1 MILIIYI
8 YIYIYI
14 YSLPVQMKKSMEC
27 VLLSE
32 AHTAARTAD
41 LALPGEKARSP
52 LVAPHHTTRA
62 CGRADPWGC
71 QEASDKKEIES

>member
-1 MILIIYI
+1 
-8 YIYIYI
+8 
-14 YSLPVQMKKSMEC
+14 MKKSMEC

-52 LVAPHHTTRA
+52 LVAPHHITRVRT
-62 CGRADPWGC
+62 CGPVGV
-71 QEASDKKEIES
+71 ASGKR

>member
-1 MILIIYI
+1 MILINYILVYILIYI
-8 YIYIYI
+8 YIF
-14 YSLPVQMKKSMEC
+14 PPRVQRKKSMEC

-52 LVAPHHTTRA
+52 LVAPHHTTRVRT
-62 CGRADPWGC
+62 CGPVGV
-71 QEASDKKEIES
+71 ASGKR

>member
-1 MILIIYI
+1 
-8 YIYIYI
+8 
-14 YSLPVQMKKSMEC
+14 MEC

-52 LVAPHHTTRA
+52 LVAPHHTTTRVRTCGPVGVARKRA
-62 CGRADPWGC
+62 I
-71 QEASDKKEIES
+71 KKKSKAEEGERWPTKRSAAGMDWLVCF